1 VGQKRAH
8 TSAYAI
14 AAAAQAAAGSQ
25 DDDAEFYLI
34 NGRPKRRRALAL
46 PRRQH
51 SASADGSMMTMMMDH
66 DGSNNGTAA
75 VPDIGI
81 QYDAAGSRVFV
92 IRRKLN
98 KVNTRPAAA
107 TTTVAAYNVD
117 DGNNTNSADG
127 TPTTTTTTASVVTS
141 ALVHF
146 GWAPSSRQSN
156 EMYDKVMAYGES
168 SLDVTI
174 EDFELLSECKAT
186 ATLCPKVQREVGN
199 WDALV
204 KDFVNSL

>member
-1 VGQKRAH
+1 
-8 TSAYAI
+8 
-14 AAAAQAAAGSQ
+14 
-25 DDDAEFYLI
+25 
-34 NGRPKRRRALAL
+34 
-46 PRRQH
+46 
-51 SASADGSMMTMMMDH
+51 MMDHH

-75 VPDIGI
+75 AAAAAVPNIGI

-98 KVNTRPAAA
+98 KIDTPPAITTTAAA
-107 TTTVAAYNVD
+107 ADNVD
-117 DGNNTNSADG
+117 EGNTNTNTNSDDG
-127 TPTTTTTTASVVTS
+127 TPTTSTTTSVVTS

-146 GWAPSSRQSN
+146 GWAPTSRQSS

-186 ATLCPKVQREVGN
+186 ATLCPKAQREVVN

-204 KDFVNSL
+204 KDFVTSL